1 MRTHYLFLHRGAL
14 SLNQDDVNKTNNL
27 SNEIFD
33 ASSCLQ
39 MMKINNVIKNRLQ
52 IM

>member
-14 SLNQDDVNKTNNL
+14 SLNQDGVNKANSL

-33 ASSCLQ
+33 ASSRLQ
-39 MMKINNVIKNRLQ
+39 TMKINDVIKNRLQ
-52 IM
+52 VM